1 MSSVFVE
8 SSPAP
13 FLIKHIGDIAAL
25 NTGAQVLD
33 LACGRGRNG
42 LYIADKVPGSLVTLA
57 DKSVNALETVEQSAS
72 AKGLVVETWQAD
84 FEQPNISPLAGK
96 SFDVIVIFRY
106 LHRALMPAIREA
118 LKPGGILI
126 YETYTLDQVKYGKP
140 SNPDFLLKPGE
151 LKEWFK
157 NWQIIEYN
165 ELIEDDCR
173 AIAQLVCSKPTT
185 NHSSPVSNI

>member
-57 DKSVNALETVEQSAS
+57 DKSVNALET
-72 AKGLVVETWQAD
+72 
-84 FEQPNISPLAGK
+84 
-96 SFDVIVIFRY
+96 
-106 LHRALMPAIREA
+106 
-118 LKPGGILI
+118 
-126 YETYTLDQVKYGKP
+126 
-140 SNPDFLLKPGE
+140 
-151 LKEWFK
+151 
-157 NWQIIEYN
+157 
-165 ELIEDDCR
+165 
-173 AIAQLVCSKPTT
+173 
-185 NHSSPVSNI
+185 